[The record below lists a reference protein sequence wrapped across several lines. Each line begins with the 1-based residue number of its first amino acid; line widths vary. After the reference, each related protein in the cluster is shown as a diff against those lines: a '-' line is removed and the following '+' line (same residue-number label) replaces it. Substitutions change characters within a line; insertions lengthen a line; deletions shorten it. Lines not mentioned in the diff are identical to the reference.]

1 MKLRKGLIF
10 ASGVTLL
17 SMTGCVDQAKDLFD
31 PIVAA
36 AEYDSAFPVSGIDP
50 SMDWTTTSSATVN
63 VAVEEDAG
71 VNYTVRIFTANPLSD
86 SSSAKVLA
94 KGTASKGNPFVDE
107 IDVPVVLGG
116 VYIARTDEHNRHL
129 LKYATVKDGKIT
141 ATFGV
146 SSTATRSGNLVA
158 APATRA
164 DNYDFP
170 TLKPALSASEAQ
182 ALMSGY
188 NEYSSGTTPSTGEV
202 WTNDGCQSSP
212 SWKISAGKS
221 AKYSN
226 GYFNTSL
233 SSNFIV
239 AGTLELDYNN
249 VQITNIN
256 IYVLKGGVVKFNN
269 LKLNGVATI
278 TVYEGGTLID
288 EDGTLDIASC
298 GVYNNTTY
306 ETSSYLADY
315 STHNVF
321 YNAGTVKVKTL
332 IGSHTD
338 IYNDVTGDISNCS
351 LELNGTND
359 SFVNH
364 GKLTL
369 TSTTGKEHQVFN
381 DGTISCSG
389 EFLSNVINKN
399 EFYAKSSGTN
409 YNHDVVN
416 FKNYVVDGVFHG
428 DMINYGSVTVGSVYV
443 DDNNTLENY
452 CHFLCNGDFR
462 GDITTGENSL
472 TEIKGDLKAGYY
484 RTLADKSA
492 VVVSGKAYLHSA
504 LFKGPATGSALF
516 RVGTV
521 ADFCINSSTYD
532 GYNPQNIILEY
543 ADYAIEGNNEHINSS
558 KSNFAYF
565 AETGGSVALT
575 GESTFMLGASD
586 CTGEGIEPKSEGSK
600 TIDTIESQAYSFVF
614 EDNYPEA
621 GDYDFNDAVI
631 DLTVNTNK
639 DASNNV
645 LSSDIEVKLRA
656 VGGIKNIGA
665 ALRLAGISNSDVT
678 SVTFSD
684 PDNLRGTLS
693 DKESVLGTDNLE
705 SGNSYPVIPLF
716 GNAHAALGLSD
727 HQIVNTGVGTTVAV
741 KSLTVHIESSKKI
754 GADNLDLFIVN
765 GNTDGKKR
773 VEVHTYKFLTKYGA
787 TANGS
792 ICAQNLAA
800 AGNKT
805 WALSIPDFKYPKEYV
820 SIKIAYPDFEP
831 WAQSR
836 DGHAADSSVAI
847 TNENWYNN
855 PASGNSYIYGK

>member
-1 MKLRKGLIF
+1 MKLSKGLIF

-17 SMTGCVDQAKDLFD
+17 SMTGCIDQAKDLFD
-31 PIVAA
+31 PVVAA

-116 VYIARTDEHNRHL
+116 VYITRTDEHNRHL

-146 SSTATRSGNLVA
+146 SSSATRSGNLVA

-164 DNYDFP
+164 DNNYDFP

-182 ALMSGY
+182 ALLSGST
-188 NEYSSGTTPSTGEV
+188 EYTESANIYGSS
-202 WTNDGCQSSP
+202 N
-212 SWKISAGKS
+212 WKISAGNSVKFS
-221 AKYSN
+221 
-226 GYFNTSL
+226 G
-233 SSNFIV
+233 SNFYTTENWNLFV

-249 VQITNIN
+249 VQLYNPN
-256 IYVLKGGVVKFNN
+256 IYILKGGVVKFNN
-269 LKLNGVATI
+269 LRLDGAATI

-288 EDGTLDIASC
+288 EDGTLNIGAC
-298 GVYNNTTY
+298 GPYKGDNVYL
-306 ETSSYLADY
+306 TSSYLADY

-492 VVVSGKAYLHSA
+492 VVISGKAYLHSA
-504 LFKGPATGSALF
+504 LFKGPATGNALF

-543 ADYAIEGNNEHINSS
+543 ADYAVEGTNEHINSS

-614 EDNYPEA
+614 EDNYPDA

-665 ALRLAGISNSDVT
+665 ALRLVGISNSDVT

-727 HQIVNTGVGTTVAV
+727 HQIVNTGTGTTVAV

-765 GNTDGKKR
+765 GNMDGKKR

-820 SIKIAYPDFEP
+820 SIKTAYPDFES

-836 DGHAADSSVAI
+836 DGHAADSSVEI

-855 PASGNSYIYGK
+855 PASGNSYIYGE